1 METASQLA
9 IHMLPQ
15 NELLRYAQLAIKDLQ
30 YHRYWRDISPP
41 LQMSLRL
48 IHELRGD
55 RGQGVLW
62 KGIFRLEDAGSCL
75 TALRSEAQDLREN
88 AYTFPGGHHV
98 WNSGGP
104 IAMALGRAPAFKQ
117 LLERACG
124 QELGDP
130 VTHYNYYERESH
142 RAYPH
147 IDVPESHLNTV
158 LMLQHDAIGPKQSQF
173 VVYPYQ
179 EDPIS
184 FDLEPGEL
192 VLFWGGATVHER
204 TPLVSGES
212 IQVLSIG
219 YSAERKNSP

>member
-1 METASQLA
+1 
-9 IHMLPQ
+9 
-15 NELLRYAQLAIKDLQ
+15 
-30 YHRYWRDISPP
+30 
-41 LQMSLRL
+41 
-48 IHELRGD
+48 
-55 RGQGVLW
+55 
-62 KGIFRLEDAGSCL
+62 
-75 TALRSEAQDLREN
+75 
-88 AYTFPGGHHV
+88 
-98 WNSGGP
+98 
-104 IAMALGRAPAFKQ
+104 MALGRAPAFKQ